1 MCDED
6 DTCSAKGK
14 CSQERPRIRGAA
26 EGGGA
31 FVAERAEQLLRA
43 AAATGLRT
51 RAQCLE
57 HLGRHFRGA
66 LDLPP
71 RLSDLQAR
79 RPRARQTCRRPNLAT
94 KPSASRGEA

>member
-1 MCDED
+1 MYVCM
-6 DTCSAKGK
+6 
-14 CSQERPRIRGAA
+14 P

-43 AAATGLRT
+43 AAATGLQT

-66 LDLPP
+66 LELPARLTDLQVGSRALPP
-71 RLSDLQAR
+71 L
-79 RPRARQTCRRPNLAT
+79 RP
-94 KPSASRGEA
+94 

>member
-1 MCDED
+1 MHMLTLLNRDV
-6 DTCSAKGK
+6 
-14 CSQERPRIRGAA
+14 RGT

-57 HLGRHFRGA
+57 HIGRHFRGA
-66 LDLPP
+66 LDLPA
-71 RLSDLQAR
+71 RLTDFQAR
-79 RPRARQTCRRPNLAT
+79 Q
-94 KPSASRGEA
+94 

>member
-1 MCDED
+1 MLLFLGKYWQR
-6 DTCSAKGK
+6 SARNGTVS
-14 CSQERPRIRGAA
+14 CMGRLPVERARTRGRA

-51 RAQCLE
+51 RAQCLQ

-79 RPRARQTCRRPNLAT
+79 RPRVRQ
-94 KPSASRGEA
+94 SSRQP

>member
-1 MCDED
+1 VSCMGQPP
-6 DTCSAKGK
+6 A
-14 CSQERPRIRGAA
+14 ERARARARA

-79 RPRARQTCRRPNLAT
+79 RPRVRQ
-94 KPSASRGEA
+94 SSRQP